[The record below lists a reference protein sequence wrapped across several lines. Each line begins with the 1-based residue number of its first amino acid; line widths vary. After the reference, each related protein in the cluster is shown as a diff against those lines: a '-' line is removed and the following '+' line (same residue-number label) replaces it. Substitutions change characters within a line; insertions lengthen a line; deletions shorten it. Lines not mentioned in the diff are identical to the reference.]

1 MLRNPYF
8 LGGPQRQA
16 QGVIQKWLPHP
27 CLVGGPQEGGSA
39 TEPLHSRGSPAPSAG
54 RKSVLA
60 TSPPP
65 SEGPG
70 GGDVLC
76 NPGVLGGSQ
85 HLAQGEIKK
94 WLPHPCLLQGPQEGG
109 SAT

>member
-39 TEPLHSRGSPAPSAG
+39 TEPLHSQRNPCIPRGPQRQA
-54 RKSVLA
+54 
-60 TSPPP
+60 
-65 SEGPG
+65 PG
-70 GGDVLC
+70 GI
-76 NPGVLGGSQ
+76 Q
-85 HLAQGEIKK
+85 K
-94 WLPHPCLLQGPQEGG
+94 WLPHP
-109 SAT
+109 